1 MNYNEWLDID
11 VLEDYLDGK
20 LDAKT
25 MHKVERLS
33 LEDPFVAEALA
44 GLSQSPKR
52 TQSLSLL
59 QKQLQERIAQK
70 PIEKKRWAITSQ
82 RLSIA
87 AAAAVLFITVSVLF
101 WMKQNNIQKMGEDQ
115 QAKNTDVKI
124 APQVAKESAPVV
136 AKADSQISTV
146 IDKAF
151 VEAKSNSY
159 AKNKDIPAAVATES
173 IVAPVP
179 EKTMMRSAT
188 VTPAPAQPVLVE
200 EEIRVNNPN
209 AKRNA
214 TDVQVLSSRAKGV
227 TYSAGTYTGKVVSQI
242 NGVPIAGALVKL
254 QGANL
259 AATTDRGGEFKLSAE
274 KEIAN
279 PKLSVSYL
287 GFAEKEVSA
296 EKNKKLEVSLAPTSS
311 ALSEVTISANQSV
324 AKDSLNG
331 TLASKFLPTPAG
343 GKDAFDQYL
352 KDNNKLFK
360 GSVSSKAVTLSFEIA
375 TDGAPTAI
383 KVIKGLSNAENEEAV
398 RLLKNG
404 PKWLIPTTGAKS
416 ALVTIKF

>member
-1 MNYNEWLDID
+1 VNYNEWLDID

-70 PIEKKRWAITSQ
+70 PIEKKRWTITSQ

-101 WMKQNNIQKMGEDQ
+101 WMKQNNIQKMGEEQ
-115 QAKNTDVKI
+115 RAKNIDVKN
-124 APQVAKESAPVV
+124 APQVANEAAPVV
-136 AKADSQISTV
+136 ANADSQINTV
-146 IDKAF
+146 IDKAL
-151 VEAKSNSY
+151 VEAKTNSY

-173 IVAPVP
+173 IVSAAP
-179 EKTMMRSAT
+179 EKAMMRSAT
-188 VTPAPAQPVLVE
+188 VTPAPAQAVLVE

-227 TYSAGTYTGKVVSQI
+227 TYNPGTYSGKVVSQI
-242 NGVPIAGALVKL
+242 NGIPIAGALVKL

-259 AATTDRGGEFKLSAE
+259 VATTDRGGEFKLTSE
-274 KEIAN
+274 KELAN

-287 GFAEKEVSA
+287 GFAEKEVNA
-296 EKNKKLEVSLAPTSS
+296 EKNKKLEVSLAPTNS
-311 ALSEVTISANQSV
+311 ALAEVTISPNQSV

-331 TLASKFLPTPAG
+331 TLASKLHPIPAG
-343 GKDAFDQYL
+343 GKDAFEQYL

-375 TDGAPTAI
+375 TDGTPTAI